1 MIVDDRVAHPPPL
14 AAPALYLPAVATAL
28 PRLKIPRPRSPPSLV
43 GQPPRQVQKRW
54 WDTALKKKKKS
65 PPQVQIPSYK
75 PSESEWGSRPEPA
88 PRLGEILRG
97 KVGKTPGAS
106 RSILRAQ
113 EADRPDRSCCARGGH
128 GGPRLG
134 RQRGS
139 VSFSVSTTSGTS
151 SRSPSQVRNC
161 LFFLH
166 LGEAQLP

>member
-1 MIVDDRVAHPPPL
+1 MIESHTPPPL
-14 AAPALYLPAVATAL
+14 ASPAPALRRCCHRTPSTQDTS
-28 PRLKIPRPRSPPSLV
+28 PRSPPSLV
-43 GQPPRQVQKRW
+43 WAATRQVQKRW
-54 WDTALKKKKKS
+54 WDTALKKKKKID
-65 PPQVQIPSYK
+65 PQQVQIPSYK

-88 PRLGEILRG
+88 PRLGGNFERKSREKLQE
-97 KVGKTPGAS
+97 AS

-113 EADRPDRSCCARGGH
+113 NADRPDRSCCARGGH

-134 RQRGS
+134 RKHGS

-151 SRSPSQVRNC
+151 SRSPSRVRNC

>member
-1 MIVDDRVAHPPPL
+1 MIESHTPPPL

-28 PRLKIPRPRSPPSLV
+28 PRLKIPRLARHLRLLGSHPPSAKKVV
-43 GQPPRQVQKRW
+43 GYGFE
-54 WDTALKKKKKS
+54 KKKKID
-65 PPQVQIPSYK
+65 PQQVQIPSYK
-75 PSESEWGSRPEPA
+75 PSESEWGHEPEPA

>member
-1 MIVDDRVAHPPPL
+1 MIESHTPPPL
-14 AAPALYLPAVATAL
+14 AAPAPALRPLLPPHSLDSRYLASLATFACWAAT
-28 PRLKIPRPRSPPSLV
+28 
-43 GQPPRQVQKRW
+43 RQVQKRW

-65 PPQVQIPSYK
+65 THNKYKSHLTNPQNQNGVTNLN
-75 PSESEWGSRPEPA
+75 R
-88 PRLGEILRG
+88 RLGEILRG
-97 KVGKTPGAS
+97 KVGKTCLNTPGAS

-113 EADRPDRSCCARGGH
+113 TDRSCCARGGH

-151 SRSPSQVRNC
+151 SRSPSRVRNC
-161 LFFLH
+161 LFFLLD

>member
-1 MIVDDRVAHPPPL
+1 MSMIESHTPPAGRACACSSPLLPPHSLDSRYLASLATFACLGSHPPS
-14 AAPALYLPAVATAL
+14 AKKV
-28 PRLKIPRPRSPPSLV
+28 V
-43 GQPPRQVQKRW
+43 GYGFE
-54 WDTALKKKKKS
+54 KKKKID
-65 PPQVQIPSYK
+65 PQQVQIPSYK
-75 PSESEWGSRPEPA
+75 PSESEWGHEPEPA